1 MKQRSSQS
9 SLDWSLPELR
19 AELLC
24 ELAPTC
30 GMIDVLR
37 VAMSF
42 SLSLCGSWDSEPE
55 GHWVPRRRNPALGMW
70 RTWPGP
76 HTVLGVGRCPVFPQ
90 IAFSSN
96 SRPEWA

>member
-42 SLSLCGSWDSEPE
+42 SLSL
-55 GHWVPRRRNPALGMW
+55 
-70 RTWPGP
+70 WPF
-76 HTVLGVGRCPVFPQ
+76 TV
-90 IAFSSN
+90 
-96 SRPEWA
+96 

>member
-30 GMIDVLR
+30 GMIYVLR

-42 SLSLCGSWDSEPE
+42 SLSL
-55 GHWVPRRRNPALGMW
+55 
-70 RTWPGP
+70 WPF
-76 HTVLGVGRCPVFPQ
+76 TV
-90 IAFSSN
+90 
-96 SRPEWA
+96 